1 MIGAEALVFIE
12 KIAQNPEQQAPL
24 AAKKKKNE
32 EETPYVR
39 AKRIKGLNSYLL
51 RLPGR

>member
-24 AAKKKKNE
+24 AAKKKNE